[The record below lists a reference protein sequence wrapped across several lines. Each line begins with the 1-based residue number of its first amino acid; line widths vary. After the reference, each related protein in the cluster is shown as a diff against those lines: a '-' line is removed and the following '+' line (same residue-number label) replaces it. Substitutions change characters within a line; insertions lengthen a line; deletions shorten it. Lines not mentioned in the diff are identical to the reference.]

1 MADRPWT
8 GIPGAA
14 TMPATGET
22 VNSTVFS
29 VPGGAFAMTVYMP
42 ALAGTGASVK
52 LQALYPND
60 STATEVWGDV
70 SCFDPAT
77 GTLVAVDGI
86 LEGVVTTI
94 PIALTGGG
102 VLRWVASETQA
113 SATVTIKMLFHML
126 P

>member
-8 GIPGAA
+8 GVPCAVA
-14 TMPATGET
+14 MPATGET
-22 VNSTVFS
+22 VNGQPFA
-29 VPGGAFAMTVYMP
+29 VPSGAYTMTVCMP
-42 ALAGTGASVK
+42 ALVGTGATVK

-60 STATEVWGDV
+60 SQVTEVWADV

-77 GTLVAVDGI
+77 GTLTAVDGI

-94 PIALTGGG
+94 PIAVTGGG
-102 VLRWVASETQA
+102 VLRFVASESQVSGA
-113 SATVTIKMLFHML
+113 STIKLTFHMV